1 MRRQRSLFFLGI
13 LLTTT
18 FHSQSSFAQGIITQ
32 DPQGFAQKAA
42 QFGEQIANMASQLEQ
57 AKAMLTSMTGNG
69 NFLSNLAPGML
80 DQLKDVLPSNW
91 QNVYDDAMGAGS
103 SLASSANQINST
115 FSNKLGSMDKLQ
127 ALQYVMMQSR
137 NQGGYDRA
145 MAQQAY
151 NGINQTWENL
161 RKISGEIDSV
171 GTEKESLDLQNR
183 LQAASGQVQTQVA
196 QVQLMQMLQNAQTK
210 LLEAQKEQAATQY
223 ALGEDDEVVPAF
235 NPGGGAE

>member
-1 MRRQRSLFFLGI
+1 MKVKAMRKIVLTGLIVAGI
-13 LLTTT
+13 CAVEAAPA
-18 FHSQSSFAQGIITQ
+18 SAQGIITQ

-42 QFGEQIANMASQLEQ
+42 QFGQQIANMASQLEQ

-69 NFLSNLAPGML
+69 NFLQNLAPGML
-80 DQLKDVLPSNW
+80 DQLKTVLPSNW
-91 QNVYDDAMGAGS
+91 QNVYDDAMGTGS
-103 SLASSANQINST
+103 SLASSANQINSS

-151 NGINQTWENL
+151 NGINQTWESL
-161 RKISGEIDSV
+161 RQISSEIDTV
-171 GTEKESLDLQNR
+171 DTEKQSLDLQNR

-196 QVQLMQMLQNAQTK
+196 QVQLMQMLQNAQAK
-210 LLEAQKEQAATQY
+210 LVQAQQEQAQGNY
-223 ALGEDDEVVPAF
+223 AFGDLDNISTPDFG
-235 NPGGGAE
+235 N

>member
-1 MRRQRSLFFLGI
+1 
-13 LLTTT
+13 
-18 FHSQSSFAQGIITQ
+18 
-32 DPQGFAQKAA
+32 
-42 QFGEQIANMASQLEQ
+42 
-57 AKAMLTSMTGNG
+57 MTG
-69 NFLSNLAPGML
+69 
-80 DQLKDVLPSNW
+80 
-91 QNVYDDAMGAGS
+91 
-103 SLASSANQINST
+103 
-115 FSNKLGSMDKLQ
+115 
-127 ALQYVMMQSR
+127 
-137 NQGGYDRA
+137 A

-210 LLEAQKEQAATQY
+210 LLEAQKEQAAPQY

-235 NPGGGAE
+235 NPDGGAE